1 MLVKYSIFALLSGLI
16 AGLASYIYGSVFQEA
31 LLVDYS
37 EVINPLA
44 IFLSCIVGTV
54 LATLGYALLKRI
66 FPKAGESIFG
76 ILFALISFMSIIGV
90 FAAKLPDSDDESFYY
105 LIYGF
110 AIPMHFFPFMIWFS
124 LKPIFLAKR

>member
-1 MLVKYSIFALLSGLI
+1 MLVKYSIFALLSGLL
-16 AGLASYIYGSVFQEA
+16 AGLASYLYGSIFQEA

-37 EVINPLA
+37 QVINPLS

-54 LATLGYALLKRI
+54 LATLGFTLLKRL

-76 ILFALISFMSIIGV
+76 ILFALVSFISIAGV
-90 FAAKLPDSDDESFYY
+90 FAAKLPDNDDESFYY

-124 LKPIFLAKR
+124 LKPMFIKK